1 MKRNKILIL
10 GLLVLASREM
20 GGTTGFTE
28 EALVDKAKEF
38 TEFYANRL
46 TKDNITEQ
54 ASQLEQQFHLDQL
67 QIDEETAKMLRA
79 LRNPFVPRLPDDP
92 PQEEPEIVEKTPE
105 AASPI
110 QPDIQTG
117 AAETPVIVSQQ
128 TQAVEEVLLPKPDYK
143 ISGIVWNT
151 DRPQAIMEGRILDVG
166 DSIEQ
171 WRIIGISRGGV
182 EISFKNQKFLIEP

>member
-1 MKRNKILIL
+1 MKLNKILIL
-10 GLLVLASREM
+10 GLLVLASGEI
-20 GGTTGFTE
+20 GGTTGFSE
-28 EALVDKAKEF
+28 EALVEKAKEF

-79 LRNPFVPRLPDDP
+79 LRNPFVPRLPDEL
-92 PQEEPEIVEKTPE
+92 PQEEPEVVEKTPE
-105 AASPI
+105 TDSPI
-110 QPDIQTG
+110 QSEMQTS
-117 AAETPVIVSQQ
+117 AAETPVIVSEQ
-128 TQAVEEVLLPKPDYK
+128 TQVVEEVLLPKPDYK

-151 DRPQAIMEGRILDVG
+151 ARPQAIMEGRILDVG